1 MLKKVSPYGMRGVIW
16 YQGES
21 DAPKEAVY
29 RSVFGQLIKCW
40 RELWQEQFPFL
51 FVQLAPF
58 EGYRFM
64 GGSQYP
70 IIRECQQQVA
80 DQVENVGMAVIT
92 DCGMRYDIHP
102 KNKKLVGERLAL
114 QAEKR
119 VYNIP
124 VVCEGPRLLKGEWE
138 KGSLVLT
145 FSDSGTRLILRGQE
159 IRGLE
164 IFQEQQSI
172 LPEITRVQG
181 NQVILSGD
189 QLDSRKQAE
198 IRLACSA
205 YYQINLYSDVGLPA
219 RPGHLMIEAEKSK
232 IPQQPIV

>member
-1 MLKKVSPYGMRGVIW
+1 MIW

-51 FVQLAPF
+51 FV
-58 EGYRFM
+58 
-64 GGSQYP
+64 
-70 IIRECQQQVA
+70 
-80 DQVENVGMAVIT
+80 NVGMAVIT

-124 VVCEGPRLLKGEWE
+124 VVCEGPRLLK
-138 KGSLVLT
+138 VQ
-145 FSDSGTRLILRGQE
+145 LRNVN
-159 IRGLE
+159 R
-164 IFQEQQSI
+164 
-172 LPEITRVQG
+172 
-181 NQVILSGD
+181 
-189 QLDSRKQAE
+189 
-198 IRLACSA
+198 
-205 YYQINLYSDVGLPA
+205 
-219 RPGHLMIEAEKSK
+219 
-232 IPQQPIV
+232 

>member
-1 MLKKVSPYGMRGVIW
+1 MRGVIW

-124 VVCEGPRLLKGEWE
+124 VVC
-138 KGSLVLT
+138 
-145 FSDSGTRLILRGQE
+145 
-159 IRGLE
+159 
-164 IFQEQQSI
+164 
-172 LPEITRVQG
+172 
-181 NQVILSGD
+181 
-189 QLDSRKQAE
+189 
-198 IRLACSA
+198 
-205 YYQINLYSDVGLPA
+205 
-219 RPGHLMIEAEKSK
+219 
-232 IPQQPIV
+232 